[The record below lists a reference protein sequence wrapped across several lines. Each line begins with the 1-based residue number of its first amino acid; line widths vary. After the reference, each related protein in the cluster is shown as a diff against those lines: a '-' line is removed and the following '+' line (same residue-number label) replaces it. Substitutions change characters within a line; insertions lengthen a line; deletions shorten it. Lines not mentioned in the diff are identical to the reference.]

1 MMDISPWSTI
11 TAEDILLAPAFRRHL
26 VDTNLFHY
34 ILQPKIERSTT
45 LPPIKTPDGA
55 RPDGVHDKGTVLFYK
70 IYKDIGFDSMK
81 KVIRCFTDLE
91 NKNTYEYLNALRKNG
106 FSHVADVIKENLEK

>member
-1 MMDISPWSTI
+1 MSQNAMTI
-11 TAEDILLAPAFRRHL
+11 TVKFQNNEFFASASINCP
-26 VDTNLFHY
+26 N
-34 ILQPKIERSTT
+34 TT

>member
-1 MMDISPWSTI
+1 MS
-11 TAEDILLAPAFRRHL
+11 
-26 VDTNLFHY
+26 N
-34 ILQPKIERSTT
+34 
-45 LPPIKTPDGA
+45 GA
-55 RPDGVHDKGTVLFYK
+55 NEKGTVKENSPFL
-70 IYKDIGFDSMK
+70 SMK